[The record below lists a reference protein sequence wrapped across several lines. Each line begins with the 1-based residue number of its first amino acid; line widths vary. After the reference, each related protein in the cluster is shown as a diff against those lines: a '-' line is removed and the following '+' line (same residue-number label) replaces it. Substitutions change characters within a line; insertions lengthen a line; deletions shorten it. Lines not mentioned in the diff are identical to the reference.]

1 MNHSQRALGSS
12 GLDPRDDHASVLAA
26 GKATGRGTDPA
37 DPADPADPRP
47 FASGG
52 RA

>member
-1 MNHSQRALGSS
+1 MHHSQRALGSS
-12 GLDPRDDHASVLAA
+12 GLDPREEHAVLAA
-26 GKATGRGTDPA
+26 GEATGPGT

-47 FASGG
+47 FASEG